1 MRMRRIAFLMLM
13 VAVVAVMPWG
23 YGASS
28 QAARNP
34 FISSKRTNGTTE
46 SKPAVGYP
54 ALFQPAMQ
62 KIVTVQFAIRQNM
75 VRLAGDIQQ
84 DPFGHAFRMFM
95 LFSLLYGMVHALG
108 PGHGKVYA
116 CAYFLNRPGTI
127 KRGLA
132 LGCLT
137 MLVHVLS
144 GTVLILVGATVLKTS
159 GAMTLENAGVVL
171 ERVSY
176 GLLVGLG
183 IFLAGHT
190 LLQLRTKT
198 VPVPQSCPGASDTRS
213 LLVAALAVGIVPC
226 PGAAMILLF
235 SLTLGILPAGLGAMI
250 CIAAGMS
257 LTTGV
262 FAVLTIVLKQRF
274 LGLVE
279 GNRRLFS
286 LAYAILALGGAA
298 GITIL
303 GMVLFIGSVN

>member
-1 MRMRRIAFLMLM
+1 MMMRYLAFLMLI
-13 VAVVAVMPWG
+13 VTIVVLMPWVD
-23 YGASS
+23 GAPS

-34 FISSKRTNGTTE
+34 FISSKRSDDTPDK
-46 SKPAVGYP
+46 KPAVGYP
-54 ALFQPAMQ
+54 AFLQPVMQ
-62 KIVTVQFAIRQNM
+62 KIVMVQYAIRQNM
-75 VRLAGDIQQ
+75 VRLAGDIRQQ
-84 DPFGHAFRMFM
+84 PFGRSFQMFM
-95 LFSLLYGMVHALG
+95 LFSMLYGMVHALG

-127 KRGLA
+127 KRGLL

-137 MLVHVLS
+137 MLIHVLS
-144 GTVLILVGATVLKTS
+144 ASVLILVGALVLKTS

-176 GLLVGLG
+176 GLLAGLG

-190 LLQLRTKT
+190 LLQLRSKT
-198 VPVPQSCPGASDTRS
+198 FYTPDSCPDTSDTRS

-226 PGAAMILLF
+226 PGAAMVLLF
-235 SLTLGILPAGLGAMI
+235 SLTLGILPAGLGAMV

-257 LTTGV
+257 ITTGL
-262 FAVLTIVLKQRF
+262 FAILTIVLKQRF
-274 LGLVE
+274 LSLVE

-286 LAYAILALGGAA
+286 IAYALLALGGAA

-303 GMVLFIGSVN
+303 GLVLLIGNL